1 MPVSVWYIWFTSETS
16 FYRVNWH
23 EAAAC
28 AVQIEL
34 RDYEHMLD
42 FQTEYMLGHNS
53 YRIDLLVIRKLSD
66 LPIFKNIAHNFK
78 AYNLFEVKGFHSSL
92 SVSSYY
98 KTIGYAGIL
107 IDQISCSRQYS
118 SLDVTLSFLAFRY
131 PRKLMKH
138 LREERHLTVA
148 NPSPGVYDIS
158 NETFITQII
167 VTRELPPEE
176 NLYLRCLTGDLQ
188 DTALVRRLADD
199 YTIHKEQDIYTRYLH
214 QLATANIK
222 TKGER
227 PMVCEGLF
235 NLFGTSSEEIIARA
249 KRESKMESDQF
260 YLPKINELSSQVDY
274 LKNLLKQN
282 NIPFDLELIP
292 GDSNAPLWSHPFR
305 SATWEEIKTP
315 TKENAYIADTA
326 SKVFLLTNKNAIFY
340 RLMRQKKNLFYNFHR
355 KNWTL
360 IHHFDFHL
368 TPSDQFAPHFFGL
381 KAHTVPRWFCSH
393 LFK

>member
-107 IDQISCSRQYS
+107 IDQISGSKQYS

-131 PRKLMKH
+131 PKKLMKH
-138 LREERHLTVA
+138 LRKERHLTVA
-148 NPSPGVYDIS
+148 NCSPGVYDIS

-176 NLYLRCLTGDLQ
+176 NLYLHCLTDHLWGCSFSP
-188 DTALVRRLADD
+188 ASRWRL
-199 YTIHKEQDIYTRYLH
+199 
-214 QLATANIK
+214 
-222 TKGER
+222 
-227 PMVCEGLF
+227 
-235 NLFGTSSEEIIARA
+235 
-249 KRESKMESDQF
+249 
-260 YLPKINELSSQVDY
+260 
-274 LKNLLKQN
+274 
-282 NIPFDLELIP
+282 
-292 GDSNAPLWSHPFR
+292 
-305 SATWEEIKTP
+305 
-315 TKENAYIADTA
+315 
-326 SKVFLLTNKNAIFY
+326 
-340 RLMRQKKNLFYNFHR
+340 
-355 KNWTL
+355 
-360 IHHFDFHL
+360 HH
-368 TPSDQFAPHFFGL
+368 T
-381 KAHTVPRWFCSH
+381 
-393 LFK
+393 

>member
-1 MPVSVWYIWFTSETS
+1 
-16 FYRVNWH
+16 
-23 EAAAC
+23 
-28 AVQIEL
+28 
-34 RDYEHMLD
+34 MLD

-107 IDQISCSRQYS
+107 IDQISSSKQYS

-249 KRESKMESDQF
+249 KRESKMESDQY

-282 NIPFDLELIP
+282 NIPFDSELMS
-292 GDSNAPLWSHPFR
+292 GEGNVSL
-305 SATWEEIKTP
+305 
-315 TKENAYIADTA
+315 
-326 SKVFLLTNKNAIFY
+326 
-340 RLMRQKKNLFYNFHR
+340 
-355 KNWTL
+355 
-360 IHHFDFHL
+360 
-368 TPSDQFAPHFFGL
+368 
-381 KAHTVPRWFCSH
+381 
-393 LFK
+393 

>member
-1 MPVSVWYIWFTSETS
+1 MTQNNTSISSSPETVILPRH
-16 FYRVNWH
+16 RVNWH

-42 FQTEYMLGHNS
+42 FQTEYILGHNS

-66 LPIFKNIAHNFK
+66 LPIFKNIARNFK
-78 AYNLFEVKGFHSSL
+78 TYNLFEVKGFHSSL

-107 IDQISCSRQYS
+107 IDQISGSKQYS

-131 PRKLMKH
+131 PQKLVKH

-188 DTALVRRLADD
+188 DTALVRRLAED

-214 QLATANIK
+214 QLATANTK

-249 KRESKMESDQF
+249 KRESKMESDQY
-260 YLPKINELSSQVDY
+260 YLPKINELTSQNDY
-274 LKNLLKQN
+274 LKNLLRQN
-282 NIPFDLELIP
+282 NIPFDSELIS
-292 GDSNAPLWSHPFR
+292 GEGNVSL
-305 SATWEEIKTP
+305 
-315 TKENAYIADTA
+315 
-326 SKVFLLTNKNAIFY
+326 
-340 RLMRQKKNLFYNFHR
+340 
-355 KNWTL
+355 
-360 IHHFDFHL
+360 
-368 TPSDQFAPHFFGL
+368 
-381 KAHTVPRWFCSH
+381 
-393 LFK
+393 

>member
-1 MPVSVWYIWFTSETS
+1 M
-16 FYRVNWH
+16 
-23 EAAAC
+23 
-28 AVQIEL
+28 QIEL
-34 RDYEHMLD
+34 RDYENILD
-42 FQTEYMLGHNS
+42 FQTEYILGRNS
-53 YRIDLLVIRKLSD
+53 YR
-66 LPIFKNIAHNFK
+66 
-78 AYNLFEVKGFHSSL
+78 
-92 SVSSYY
+92 
-98 KTIGYAGIL
+98 IGYAGIL
-107 IDQISCSRQYS
+107 IDQISCSKQYS

-249 KRESKMESDQF
+249 KWESKMESDQY

-282 NIPFDLELIP
+282 NIPFDSELMS
-292 GDSNAPLWSHPFR
+292 GEGNVSL
-305 SATWEEIKTP
+305 
-315 TKENAYIADTA
+315 
-326 SKVFLLTNKNAIFY
+326 
-340 RLMRQKKNLFYNFHR
+340 
-355 KNWTL
+355 
-360 IHHFDFHL
+360 
-368 TPSDQFAPHFFGL
+368 
-381 KAHTVPRWFCSH
+381 
-393 LFK
+393 

>member
-1 MPVSVWYIWFTSETS
+1 MTLNNTSLSASPETVILPKH
-16 FYRVNWH
+16 RVNWH
-23 EAAAC
+23 EAATC

-42 FQTEYMLGHNS
+42 FQTEYILGHNS

-66 LPIFKNIAHNFK
+66 LPIFKNIARNFK
-78 AYNLFEVKGFHSSL
+78 TYNLFEVKGFHSSL

-107 IDQISCSRQYS
+107 IDQISGSKQYS

-131 PRKLMKH
+131 PQKLVKH

-199 YTIHKEQDIYTRYLH
+199 YTIHKGQDIYIYTRYLH

-222 TKGER
+222 MKGEH

-249 KRESKMESDQF
+249 KKESDQY
-260 YLPKINELSSQVDY
+260 YLPKINELSASNSLLSSQNDY
-274 LKNLLKQN
+274 LKKLLMQN
-282 NIPFDLELIP
+282 NIPFDSELMP
-292 GDSNAPLWSHPFR
+292 GDGNVSL
-305 SATWEEIKTP
+305 
-315 TKENAYIADTA
+315 
-326 SKVFLLTNKNAIFY
+326 
-340 RLMRQKKNLFYNFHR
+340 
-355 KNWTL
+355 
-360 IHHFDFHL
+360 
-368 TPSDQFAPHFFGL
+368 
-381 KAHTVPRWFCSH
+381 
-393 LFK
+393 

>member
-1 MPVSVWYIWFTSETS
+1 MTDSLSLSDLLPYTRKQVIDMPVSVRYIWFTSETS

-107 IDQISCSRQYS
+107 IDQISCSKQYS

-249 KRESKMESDQF
+249 KRESKMESDQY

-282 NIPFDLELIP
+282 NIPFDSELMS
-292 GDSNAPLWSHPFR
+292 GEGNVSL
-305 SATWEEIKTP
+305 
-315 TKENAYIADTA
+315 
-326 SKVFLLTNKNAIFY
+326 
-340 RLMRQKKNLFYNFHR
+340 
-355 KNWTL
+355 
-360 IHHFDFHL
+360 
-368 TPSDQFAPHFFGL
+368 
-381 KAHTVPRWFCSH
+381 
-393 LFK
+393 